1 MKEIGHI
8 YLCWRKGLG
17 ERRHIVG
24 VLRRNATD
32 GVRFSYLKKGVE
44 KAKQDGFNS
53 YTEFPDLSKE
63 YNGSALDVF
72 GQRIMKSERS
82 DINDFLSFWEISPK
96 YKDDKYYLL
105 ARTQGLNPSDNFEFL
120 ADYNPIK
127 DLCFLTD
134 LAGLSKL
141 NLPKGSLKVGDEL
154 SFELEPNNPYDE
166 FAVKVGFK
174 GQQVGYIKKIH
185 SKVFYKSGGEKLKIK
200 VKALDQNGIIKR
212 IFVKVSVNS

>member
-24 VLRRNATD
+24 ILKRNATD
-32 GVRFSYLKKGVE
+32 GVRFSYFPKGVE
-44 KAKQDGFNS
+44 KAQKDGFTA
-53 YTEFPDLSKE
+53 YTEFPDLTKT
-63 YNGSALDVF
+63 YNGSALEVF

-96 YKDDKYYLL
+96 FKDDKYYLL

-120 ADYNPIK
+120 ADYNPVK
-127 DLCFLTD
+127 GLSFMTD

-141 NLPKGSLKVGDEL
+141 NLPKGTLKVGDEL
-154 SFELEPNNPYDE
+154 LFEKEPNNEFDK
-166 FAVKVGFK
+166 FAVKVNFNGK
-174 GQQVGYIKKIH
+174 VVGYIKKIH
-185 SKVFYKSGGEKLKIK
+185 SRVFYKSAGENLKIK
-200 VKALDQNGIIKR
+200 VKALDQNGVIKR
-212 IFVKVSVNS
+212 IFVKVYLD

>member
-24 VLRRNATD
+24 ILKRNATD
-32 GVRFSYLKKGVE
+32 GVKFSYLQEGVKK
-44 KAKQDGFNS
+44 AQNDGFTI
-53 YTEFPDLSKE
+53 YTEFPDLVKT
-63 YNGSALDVF
+63 YNGSALEVF

-96 YKDDKYYLL
+96 FKNDKYYLL

-127 DLCFLTD
+127 GLCFMTD

-141 NLPKGSLKVGDEL
+141 NLPKGSINIGDEL
-154 SFELEPNNPYDE
+154 SFEKEPKNE
-166 FAVKVGFK
+166 FDQYAVKVSYK
-174 GQQVGYIKKIH
+174 GQQIGYIKKIH
-185 SKVFYKSGGEKLKIK
+185 SKVFYKAGGENLKIK
-200 VKALDQNGIIKR
+200 VKALDQNGMIKR
-212 IFVKVSVNS
+212 IFVKVYLD

>member
-24 VLRRNATD
+24 ILKRNATD
-32 GVRFSYLKKGVE
+32 GVRFSYLPKGVE
-44 KAKQDGFNS
+44 KAQKEGFTA
-53 YTEFPDLSKE
+53 YTEFPDFEKT
-63 YNGSALDVF
+63 YNSTALEVF
-72 GQRIMKSERS
+72 GQRIMKPERS

-96 YKDDKYYLL
+96 YKNNKYYLL

-127 DLCFLTD
+127 GLRFMTD

-141 NLPKGSLKVGDEL
+141 NLPKGTLNVGDEL
-154 SFELEPNNPYDE
+154 SFEKEPDNVHDR
-166 FAVKVGFK
+166 FAVKASFK
-174 GQQVGYIKKIH
+174 GQPVGYIKKIH
-185 SKVFYKSGGEKLKIK
+185 SKVFYKSGGENIRIK
-200 VKALDQNGIIKR
+200 VKALDQNGTIKR
-212 IFVKVSVNS
+212 IFVRVYLE